1 VSPFARFYVRSGP
14 VESSAREGCLR
25 ITQVSRLGRNVDSS
39 PAQASEQGS
48 DLQLSSFFE
57 SSVSGVALI
66 TGFSSRAHGSLRP
79 LTSRALSIFSL
90 AVLIALAGCG
100 GSVKPQ
106 IGPIEFT
113 NAAGTGVSPVT
124 SLAVNGQIF
133 LVATVTHDDQLLG
146 VSWTVNCGSA
156 VPPSSGTIDTS
167 CGTCV
172 PAQTQSGPVPL
183 YPSTGIITTYNA
195 PSAIPKGATVT
206 ITAHATALPSVS
218 SSVTLTIVA
227 AQAANP
233 ARGWPQSGAERGQ
246 QGAGM

>member
-1 VSPFARFYVRSGP
+1 
-14 VESSAREGCLR
+14 
-25 ITQVSRLGRNVDSS
+25 
-39 PAQASEQGS
+39 
-48 DLQLSSFFE
+48 
-57 SSVSGVALI
+57 LI
-66 TGFSSRAHGSLRP
+66 IGFCSRAHASLRP
-79 LTSRALSIFSL
+79 LRSRALYLFLL
-90 AVLIALAGCG
+90 AILMTVAGCG
-100 GSVKPQ
+100 GTVRPQ

-113 NAAGTGVSPVT
+113 SAAGVSVPAVT
-124 SLAVNGQIF
+124 SLAVNGQVY

-183 YPSTGIITTYNA
+183 YPSTGFITTYNA
-195 PSAIPKGATVT
+195 PSAIPKGSTVT

-233 ARGWPQSGAERGQ
+233 ARSWPQSGAERSQ